1 MEPNIE
7 QVVELFLKLGLEQVN
22 EPRIELFLELD
33 IELFLELDIE
43 LVDKQFVDLDDDCE
57 RPQGYGYWA
66 GSEVVVQLLVDV
78 VIGLV
83 VKWLSSCLLMWLL
96 GW

>member
-22 EPRIELFLELD
+22 EPR

-83 VKWLSSCLLMWLL
+83 VKWLFSFVFGSFL

>member
-22 EPRIELFLELD
+22 EPR